1 MSTLARR
8 CVLLAGILVA
18 LAAAIHPVQ
27 ASDSALAAG
36 VGHMAVNDTAG
47 AVGLAQAA
55 VVSDPAAARTLIEL
69 VRLDSTI
76 RLDIKYA
83 TSDNFMGRPM
93 YAQPRAFLQR
103 PAAEALVR
111 AHRSLKKQGFGVLVF
126 DGYRP
131 WAVTKKFWDETPV
144 VQRKF
149 VANPRK
155 GSKHNRG
162 CAVDLTLI
170 DLKTGQEVS
179 MPSPYDDFSDK
190 ASSSYRG
197 GTAGQRRLR
206 GVLRTAMEK
215 QGFRVEPSE
224 WWHFDYKDWRKYP
237 LLDIPFEKLPPR

>member
-1 MSTLARR
+1 MSTLARWR
-8 CVLLAGILVA
+8 ILPAGILIV
-18 LAAAIHPVQ
+18 
-27 ASDSALAAG
+27 LAAG
-36 VGHMAVNDTAG
+36 VGQEVAADTPRAAG
-47 AVGLAQAA
+47 VATLIVGDTSASAGPAQAA
-55 VVSDPAAARTLIEL
+55 VVSDPAAARTLVEL
-69 VRLDSTI
+69 VKLDSTI

-93 YAQPRAFLQR
+93 YAQARAFLQR

-111 AHRSLKKQGFGVLVF
+111 ANRSLKKQGFGLLVF

-131 WAVTKKFWDETPV
+131 WAVTKKFWDETPA

-206 GVLRTAMEK
+206 GVLRAAMER